1 MDSFEKLSIFLIPI
15 ELKNKLLVF
24 VVNQYNGKQ
33 NTNMG
38 MSVEL
43 KQICNE
49 QSIQVRKIT
58 NCHKGKKMLLSQW
71 FCSG

>member
-33 NTNMG
+33 NTKMG

-43 KQICNE
+43 KQICNK
-49 QSIQVRKIT
+49 QSIQLRKMT
-58 NCHKGKKMLLSQW
+58 SCHKDKKLLLSEW